1 MLRFFNTKPLHIA
14 EFIPLVA
21 LVTALDALSIDT
33 IIPALP
39 AIGAELGVSAGNDLQ
54 LLISLVFVGFAI
66 GQLVGGPMA
75 DAWGRKP
82 AIYFGLGLF
91 IAGSLLGLVATSF
104 PLLLAARLLQ
114 GIGASIPF
122 TGTNALVRDL
132 YEGAPMARIMS
143 FIGTVFILVPML
155 APLAGQGILMIA
167 TWREIFLL
175 YLALAVP
182 ATIWFALRQP
192 ETLPRAKRVT
202 MSFSHMART
211 TVEVFRIRHAAG
223 YIICGGFVTGSFL
236 AYLNTAQQM
245 FQQTFG
251 LGKEFVF
258 YFSLL
263 AFSVGLSLL
272 INGTLV
278 ERVGMRRLTA
288 MALAVI
294 VAAAVV
300 FLPFVI
306 ATSGVPPLWAMM
318 AYLLVTFL
326 CVGITFGNLNA
337 LAMEPLGHVAGIG
350 ASVVGFV
357 SSLMGAVFGGLVGR
371 AYDGGVT
378 ALVAGFAVL
387 NIFALAAMWW
397 GERKVQMKG
406 FT

>member
-1 MLRFFNTKPLHIA
+1 MRRLFNTKPLHIA

-39 AIGAELGVSAGNDLQ
+39 AIGADLGVNAGNDLQ
-54 LLISLVFVGFAI
+54 LLISMVFVGFAV

-82 AIYFGLGLF
+82 AIYFGLGLY

-104 PLLLAARLLQ
+104 PVLLAARVAQ
-114 GIGASIPF
+114 GMGASIPF
-122 TGTNALVRDL
+122 TGVNALVRDL

-155 APLAGQGILMIA
+155 APLAGQGILMVA

-175 YLALAVP
+175 YLGLAVP
-182 ATIWFALRQP
+182 AAIWFALRQP
-192 ETLPRAKRVT
+192 ETLPRHKRVK
-202 MSFSHMART
+202 MSPAHMART
-211 TVEVFRIRHAAG
+211 VAAVFRIRPAAG
-223 YIICGGFVTGSFL
+223 YIVCGGFVTGSFL

-245 FQQTFG
+245 YQQTFG
-251 LGKEFVF
+251 LGREFVF

-263 AFSVGLSLL
+263 AFSLGLSML
-272 INGTLV
+272 INATLV
-278 ERVGMRRLTA
+278 ERIGMRRLTA
-288 MALAVI
+288 TALAAI
-294 VAAAVV
+294 VAAAVL
-300 FLPFVI
+300 FLPVVI

-357 SSLMGAVFGGLVGR
+357 SSMMGAVLGGLVGR

-378 ALVAGFAVL
+378 GLVAGFAVL
-387 NIFALAAMWW
+387 NILALAAMWW
-397 GERKVQMKG
+397 GERKVEVKG
-406 FT
+406 IA

>member
-1 MLRFFNTKPLHIA
+1 MLRLFNTKPLHIA

-39 AIGAELGVSAGNDLQ
+39 AIGQDLGVAAGNDLQ

-66 GQLVGGPMA
+66 GQLIAGPLA
-75 DAWGRKP
+75 DSWGRKP
-82 AIYFGLGLF
+82 VIYFGLALY
-91 IAGSLLGLVATSF
+91 IAGSLLGMVAASF
-104 PLLLAARLLQ
+104 PVILAARLLQ
-114 GIGASIPF
+114 GMGASIPF

-175 YLALAVP
+175 YLGLAIP
-182 ATIWFALRQP
+182 AAIWFALRQP
-192 ETLPRAKRVT
+192 ETLAREKRVT
-202 MSFSHMART
+202 ISAAHIVST
-211 TVEVFRIRHAAG
+211 TVEVFGIHRAAG

-245 FQQTFG
+245 YQQTFG

-263 AFSVGLSLL
+263 AFSLGLSML

-278 ERVGMRRLTA
+278 ERIGMRRLTA
-288 MALAVI
+288 AALAAVI
-294 VAAAVV
+294 AAALL

-306 ATSGVPPLWAMM
+306 ATSGAPPLWSMM
-318 AYLLVTFL
+318 GYLMVTFL
-326 CVGITFGNLNA
+326 CIGITFGNLNA
-337 LAMEPLGHVAGIG
+337 LAMEPLGHIAGIG

-357 SSLMGAVFGGLVGR
+357 SSMMGAVLGGLVGR

-378 ALVAGFAVL
+378 ALVLGFAGL
-387 NIFALAAMWW
+387 NILALAAMWW
-397 GERKVQMKG
+397 GERKVEMKG
-406 FT
+406 IA